1 MQANNSTAL
10 RRLAGALIGLSLA
23 ATSLAPASA
32 AELTEQQ
39 IVSSL
44 QGLSTK
50 APAIDTAVLA
60 QQALAH
66 VGKPPGTPVSADWS
80 ALAKLPQLSVDVK
93 FEYDSIAIAP
103 ESYRALGLMAD
114 ALHHPLLLGAKF
126 LIVGHTDSTG
136 SAKYNITLS
145 QKRADAIAEI
155 LSTTFAVPA
164 KQLFT
169 VGVGSELPL
178 DPSRPDSAVNR
189 RVQLINIGG

>member
-178 DPSRPDSAVNR
+178 DPSKPDSAVNR

>member
-1 MQANNSTAL
+1 MQVTNSIAL
-10 RRLAGALIGLSLA
+10 RRLAQALIGLSLA
-23 ATSLAPASA
+23 VTSVPSAFA

-39 IVSSL
+39 IVSGL

-50 APAIDTAVLA
+50 AAAIDTAVLA

-66 VGKPPGTPVSADWS
+66 VGKPPGTPISPDWS
-80 ALAKLPQLSVDVK
+80 ALAKLPQLAVDVN
-93 FEYDSIAIAP
+93 FEYDSIAIVP
-103 ESYRALGLMAD
+103 ESYRALGLIAD
-114 ALHHPLLLGAKF
+114 ALHHPLLLGSKF

-136 SAKYNITLS
+136 SAKYNIALS

-155 LSTTFAVPA
+155 LSTTFGVPA

-178 DPSRPDSAVNR
+178 DPSKPDTAINR